1 MENVNQNQPQPQQP
15 QNPDGESTITIKTCF
30 NVVNALFGVGIL
42 SVPYALSRGGWLCLI
57 LLLLVALISCYTGLL
72 LKRCIDTN
80 PLIKTYPNVGNAAFG
95 PRERNF
101 VAAIIYLELFAVA
114 VEFFILEG
122 DTLEMLFRNTN
133 FRIGS
138 LNLRGKECFILL
150 TALIILPSTWLR
162 NLDIL
167 AYLSVGGVLASI
179 ILVECVL
186 WIGAVNDVGF
196 HERGLLLDLGG
207 FPIAASMF
215 VFCYCGHAVFPT
227 VCMSMGDRRK
237 FPKVL
242 FICFV
247 TSTITYGSMAVTGYV
262 MYGEFLNSQVTLN
275 LLLGKNTAI
284 KDKFIP
290 SNNRSISILIRTLL
304 VTSTVVVALPIPFF
318 RYLMTLIGAF
328 SSIAV
333 AFLLPCLCHLKI
345 NNIAWGFGFEFVAII
360 EILVNGFL
368 IGMAGTYV
376 SIKQIVSHLSNP
388 RCV

>member
-30 NVVNALFGVGIL
+30 NVVNALF
-42 SVPYALSRGGWLCLI
+42 
-57 LLLLVALISCYTGLL
+57 GLL

-138 LNLRGKECFILL
+138 LNLR
-150 TALIILPSTWLR
+150 
-162 NLDIL
+162 
-167 AYLSVGGVLASI
+167 
-179 ILVECVL
+179 
-186 WIGAVNDVGF
+186 GAVNDVGF

-275 LLLGKNTAI
+275 LLLGKVNT
-284 KDKFIP
+284 K
-290 SNNRSISILIRTLL
+290 
-304 VTSTVVVALPIPFF
+304 
-318 RYLMTLIGAF
+318 
-328 SSIAV
+328 IAV
-333 AFLLPCLCHLKI
+333 FTTHI
-345 NNIAWGFGFEFVAII
+345 
-360 EILVNGFL
+360 
-368 IGMAGTYV
+368 
-376 SIKQIVSHLSNP
+376 SDDQICTHSFSN
-388 RCV
+388 